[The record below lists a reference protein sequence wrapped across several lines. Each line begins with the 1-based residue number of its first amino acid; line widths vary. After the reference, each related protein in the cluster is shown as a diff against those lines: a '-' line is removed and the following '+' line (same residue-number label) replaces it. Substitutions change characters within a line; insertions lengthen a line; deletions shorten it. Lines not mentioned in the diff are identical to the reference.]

1 MDNKEKL
8 VEELL
13 KRIPD
18 EAVELSDTE
27 LENVAG
33 GVITKT
39 GASLI
44 MGAINM
50 VKSTGTT
57 LEQALE
63 AIPTLYDQL
72 IAAGMYKDMLLNSS
86 VEEISEF
93 VKANW

>member
-1 MDNKEKL
+1 MDTKEKL
-8 VEELL
+8 VDELL
-13 KRIPD
+13 KHIPD
-18 EAVELSDTE
+18 EAVELSDAQ

-44 MGAINM
+44 MNAINM
-50 VKSTGTT
+50 VKPMGTT

-63 AIPTLYDQL
+63 AIPMLYDQL
-72 IAAGMYKDMLLNSS
+72 IAAGMYKDMLLDSS